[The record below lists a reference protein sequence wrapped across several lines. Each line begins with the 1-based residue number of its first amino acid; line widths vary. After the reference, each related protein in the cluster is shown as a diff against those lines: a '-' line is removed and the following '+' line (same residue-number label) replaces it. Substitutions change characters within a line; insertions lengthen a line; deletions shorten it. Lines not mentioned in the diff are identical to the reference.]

1 MEEELPTSAPVM
13 DGPVNLSKGKIPL
26 ICCYLLL
33 STFFSPS
40 KDNGIVIVVM
50 LHI

>member
-1 MEEELPTSAPVM
+1 MEELPTSAPVM

-33 STFFSPS
+33 STFSPPN
-40 KDNGIVIVVM
+40 DNGIVIVVM